1 MCAVLAV
8 LAAIGATA
16 CSGPKDSSNGTSTP
30 GGAGVYNWTDVTSW
44 DGEGNGDSPKFRI
57 STQVWRVLWNAEP
70 DEVGSGEFV
79 VHIYN
84 DDGTFFLNLFD
95 SKEHGLNIRKGG
107 PITGTLGVKGQ
118 GDFFLRIMTNRS
130 YEVTIQE
137 RR

>member
-8 LAAIGATA
+8 LATIGVTA

-30 GGAGVYNWTDVTSW
+30 GASNWTDVTSW
-44 DGEGNGDSPKFRI
+44 DGEGNGDSPQFRI
-57 STQVWRVLWNAEP
+57 STDVWRVLWDAAP
-70 DEVGSGEFV
+70 DEIGQGEFV

-95 SKEHGLNIRKGG
+95 SKEHGANIRKGG
-107 PITGTLGVKGQ
+107 PITGTLGVEGQ
-118 GDFFLRIMTNRS
+118 GDFFLRIMTTRS